1 MKIRI
6 EVDTKTN
13 ETEVI
18 IRCSEVNNKILK
30 LESRLSQLI
39 TPKTQI
45 IFYKNEQEYYISP
58 SDILFFETNTNGVTA
73 HTVNEIYDVKF
84 KLYELEKI
92 LPDAF
97 VRVSKSTIANS
108 NKVYSILRNITSASR
123 VEFLNTH
130 KKIYVSRKYY
140 KELRAKLLE
149 KRNRY
154 E

>member
-6 EVDTKTN
+6 EVNNKMD
-13 ETEVI
+13 EAEVI
-18 IRCSEVNNKILK
+18 IRCSEVTDEVVK
-30 LESRLSQLI
+30 LESRLSELI
-39 TPKTQI
+39 TPKTKI

-58 SDILFFETNTNGVTA
+58 SDILFFETNTHGVIA
-73 HTVNEIYDVKF
+73 HTVNEIYYVKF

-108 NKVYSILRNITSASR
+108 DKVYSILRNITSASR

-140 KELRAKLLE
+140 KELRTKLLE
-149 KRNRY
+149 KRN
-154 E
+154 